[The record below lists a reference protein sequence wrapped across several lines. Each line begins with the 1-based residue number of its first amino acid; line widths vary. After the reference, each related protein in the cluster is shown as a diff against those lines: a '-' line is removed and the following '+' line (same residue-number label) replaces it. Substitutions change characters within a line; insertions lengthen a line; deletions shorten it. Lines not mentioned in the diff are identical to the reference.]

1 MLNMAVQDLE
11 IVVHPDRK
19 RSRFQ
24 PLKAR
29 HHMQKLIANK
39 EDTEQVFHIIEALN
53 GRSFEK
59 NFAAF
64 VASPEGARLL
74 KERTYLPP
82 ILDDHS
88 WIRQLPEG
96 TVGRAYVDFME
107 REGLTAQGLVE
118 ESLKHRAGQPD
129 FDDDYLWFGNRLR
142 DTHDLFHVL
151 SGYNRDAL
159 GEASLLAFTYSQ
171 NPGNGVLFIA
181 FMGCRT
187 IAKNAPK
194 AARIMDCFWEGK
206 RNGAAAQKIMRQDI
220 VALMKEPL
228 EEVRA
233 RLGICKPV
241 AYHRALQVLTAHGYS
256 AETQLS
262 DAGKLR
268 EPVAA

>member
-1 MLNMAVQDLE
+1 MTAAATD
-11 IVVHPDRK
+11 IFIHPDRK
-19 RSRFQ
+19 PARVQ
-24 PLKAR
+24 PLKAWR
-29 HHMQKLIANK
+29 HMQKLIANK

-53 GRSFEK
+53 GNSFEK

-64 VASPEGARLL
+64 VASPEGRRLL

-88 WIRQLPEG
+88 WIKALPEG
-96 TVGRAYVDFME
+96 TVGRAYVEFME
-107 REGLTAQGLVE
+107 REGLSAQGLVE
-118 ESLKHRAGQPD
+118 ESAKHRAGQPD

-171 NPGNGVLFIA
+171 NPGNGVLFIS

-220 VALMKEPL
+220 IALMKEPL
-228 EEVRA
+228 EDARA
-233 RLGICKPV
+233 RLGIKPPV
-241 AYHRALQVLTAHGYS
+241 AYRQALDVLTAHGYS

-262 DAGKLR
+262 DAGKIR